1 MSTKRFGAR
10 YGKRVR
16 DRLREIEL
24 ASKKTHVCPYC
35 RKEKVKRVASGIF
48 FCDKCKA
55 KFTGKAYT
63 IEKPRPVE
71 VILTSS
77 QEEHVEEEDIEE
89 EIVPQKYKDKKKEE
103 PQMDI
108 ELSPE
113 DFEEEEQDG

>member
-10 YGKRVR
+10 YGKRVK
-16 DRLREIEL
+16 DRLKEIEL
-24 ASKKTHVCPYC
+24 VSKKTHVCPYC
-35 RKEKVKRVASGIF
+35 RKQKVKRIATGIF
-48 FCDKCKA
+48 LCDKCKA

-63 IEKPRPVE
+63 IEKPKQIE

-77 QEEHVEEEDIEE
+77 AEEHVEEEDVDE

-108 ELSPE
+108 DIDMPVE
-113 DFEEEEQDG
+113 DEEQDG